1 MAYFN
6 PYFNPYSYQ
15 YPQAPS
21 QNNAKI
27 YVQGEAAAKSYLV
40 APNATVTLWDS
51 ERAVF
56 YEKTADMNGV
66 PTIKRYKYIEE
77 CTETPQDGVS
87 EKRVDYVTRN
97 DLDAVY
103 GQISDLRAE
112 LEGLS
117 IRRPSKKKEAGDDE

>member
-1 MAYFN
+1 MAFFN

-15 YPQAPS
+15 YPQAPA

-77 CTETPQDGVS
+77 CTEAPQDGIS
-87 EKRVDYVTRN
+87 EQRVDYVTRN
-97 DLDAVY
+97 DLEAVY

-117 IRRPSKKKEAGDDE
+117 IRRPSKKKEATDDE